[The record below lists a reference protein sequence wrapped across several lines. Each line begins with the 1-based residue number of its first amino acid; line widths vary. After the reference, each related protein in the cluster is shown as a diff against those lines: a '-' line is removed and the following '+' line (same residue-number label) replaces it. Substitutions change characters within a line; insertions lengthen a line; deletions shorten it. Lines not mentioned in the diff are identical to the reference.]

1 MHIQL
6 NGEPHECEDD
16 LTVARLLQRL
26 NLNEK
31 RLAVERNGMIVPR
44 SRFDD
49 QTLCERD
56 QVDIV
61 RAIGGG

>member
-6 NGEPHECEDD
+6 NGDPHECEDD

-56 QVDIV
+56 QVEIV

>member
-1 MHIQL
+1 MRIQL
-6 NGEPHECEDD
+6 NGNPHECEDD
-16 LTVARLLQRL
+16 MTVARLLQQL

-31 RLAVERNGMIVPR
+31 RLAVECNGMIVPR

-49 QTLCERD
+49 QTLREHD
-56 QVDIV
+56 QMEIV